1 MMTRKDYIKTAE
13 ILSTYSSNIHA
24 SVFSEMVDE
33 FALMFEQDNERFDTD
48 KFFDACGVNDLE
60 LELA

>member
-13 ILSTYSSNIHA
+13 ILNTYSSNIHP

-33 FALMFEQDNERFDTD
+33 FSIMFEKDNERFDTEM
-48 KFFDACGVNDLE
+48 FFDACGVNDLE